1 MTLDANGKTF
11 LHIAIAEVVYVV
23 AALGLLAVYKGSKDV
38 GFLIMAVL
46 CGVSAV
52 VSFWLSAWW
61 PLVTSGILTGL
72 LLFIGSGGWTESR

>member
-1 MTLDANGKTF
+1 MKTV
-11 LHIAIAEVVYVV
+11 LHILDVVYVV
-23 AALGLLAVYKGSKDV
+23 AALSLFVVYWGSKDV
-38 GFLIMAVL
+38 GFLVMAML
-46 CGVSAV
+46 CGGSAV